1 MVDLYDTTLRD
12 GAQYEGISFS
22 VRDKIVVTKALDDL
36 GIHYIEGGWPGSN
49 PKDAAFFEKAK
60 TISLNNSTLTA
71 FGSTRRQ
78 GIDVSKDNQIKMLL
92 DAETPVI
99 TLVGKTW
106 DLHVTHILETSL
118 HENLTMI
125 EDSIS
130 YLVKQGRRVFFDAEH
145 FFDGYKAN
153 PEYAMN
159 SIKTAYESGA
169 ECIVLCDTNGGVMT
183 AEISEIVSH
192 VKQTIK
198 SDIGIHTHNDADLAV
213 ANAIAAVDAGA
224 SHVQGTING
233 YGERCGN
240 ANLLSLAANLKIK
253 KGIDCISDANLN
265 KITSVSRLIAEIA
278 NMPPPDN
285 IAYVG
290 SSAFTHKGGLHA
302 SAVSKVEHSYQHVPP
317 EIVGNSNRIL
327 ISELSGRSNVLMK
340 SEEKM
345 GIKLT
350 SDQAKK
356 LLDLVKTRESRGF
369 QYEGAEASFELLVN
383 KVIDDQ
389 PSPFKLIDFMSI
401 VEKKPGNDQSFDLD
415 TNEDITSQVMVKVDV
430 AGKVFHTAATGDG
443 PVNALDNALRKA
455 LLNSYPEL
463 DVIRLID
470 YKVRVVDQAG
480 GTGAIV
486 RVLLQSTDGTQNWTT
501 VGASGNIIQASWM
514 ALSDSMEWWLVN
526 NK

>member
-1 MVDLYDTTLRD
+1 
-12 GAQYEGISFS
+12 
-22 VRDKIVVTKALDDL
+22 
-36 GIHYIEGGWPGSN
+36 
-49 PKDAAFFEKAK
+49 
-60 TISLNNSTLTA
+60 
-71 FGSTRRQ
+71 
-78 GIDVSKDNQIKMLL
+78 
-92 DAETPVI
+92 
-99 TLVGKTW
+99 
-106 DLHVTHILETSL
+106 
-118 HENLTMI
+118 
-125 EDSIS
+125 
-130 YLVKQGRRVFFDAEH
+130 
-145 FFDGYKAN
+145 
-153 PEYAMN
+153 
-159 SIKTAYESGA
+159 
-169 ECIVLCDTNGGVMT
+169 
-183 AEISEIVSH
+183 
-192 VKQTIK
+192 
-198 SDIGIHTHNDADLAV
+198 
-213 ANAIAAVDAGA
+213 
-224 SHVQGTING
+224 
-233 YGERCGN
+233 
-240 ANLLSLAANLKIK
+240 
-253 KGIDCISDANLN
+253 
-265 KITSVSRLIAEIA
+265 
-278 NMPPPDN
+278 
-285 IAYVG
+285 
-290 SSAFTHKGGLHA
+290 
-302 SAVSKVEHSYQHVPP
+302 
-317 EIVGNSNRIL
+317 
-327 ISELSGRSNVLMK
+327 
-340 SEEKM
+340 M